1 MKHISASMAI
11 TRRTS
16 AAYSS
21 FIAATSLHNNT
32 LQDGQNSRGS
42 LGWYENDENIINRSN
57 QNPFCD
63 YSRNGRRSTEIS
75 ELPKIFVEDDHQD
88 TIISLTSETKYDS
101 VKPLDIND
109 SEIEEII
116 CSGANLLEANPTLL
130 KNSNGEEMVQ
140 SFMLYENPL
149 SDEFSDTINKPT
161 SKVPLDLF
169 DHQYKLSRRWSVSN
183 LCYECDVK
191 RCREAWSQNEHLYNH
206 RRLAFNCNRKIL
218 DCVDTKEDASKYLKR
233 LSSLPDY
240 QNSLANTESL
250 RMLSN
255 NILLEKRKAVLENV
269 PLLLSKDENM
279 DAENKS
285 NKTYKDCGK
294 ETLFPHSRTTQEII
308 ENSADSGELTC
319 SQNKSLPDIGIST
332 LWITT

>member
-1 MKHISASMAI
+1 MAI

-116 CSGANLLEANPTLL
+116 CSGANLLEANSSLL
-130 KNSNGEEMVQ
+130 KNGNGEEMVQ
-140 SFMLYENPL
+140 SFSN
-149 SDEFSDTINKPT
+149 DN
-161 SKVPLDLF
+161 SK
-169 DHQYKLSRRWSVSN
+169 K
-183 LCYECDVK
+183 
-191 RCREAWSQNEHLYNH
+191 
-206 RRLAFNCNRKIL
+206 
-218 DCVDTKEDASKYLKR
+218 
-233 LSSLPDY
+233 
-240 QNSLANTESL
+240 
-250 RMLSN
+250 
-255 NILLEKRKAVLENV
+255 
-269 PLLLSKDENM
+269 
-279 DAENKS
+279 
-285 NKTYKDCGK
+285 
-294 ETLFPHSRTTQEII
+294 
-308 ENSADSGELTC
+308 
-319 SQNKSLPDIGIST
+319 
-332 LWITT
+332 